1 VESHEVEEIK
11 RYFDVVAE
19 SLRGD
24 IKAIAEGHIISNR
37 KIDDLREQN
46 EKEHKELRQDLNIL
60 REQNEKEHKEI
71 LSEVKSSYGDLNH
84 RVSILEDK

>member
-1 VESHEVEEIK
+1 VESHELEEIK

-46 EKEHKELRQDLNIL
+46 EKEHKE
-60 REQNEKEHKEI
+60 I